1 MCLFA
6 NGKMIGSAF
15 AATEKVRFA
24 QTTAHTVKAKTNVIA
39 DFSRKEDIPNAE
51 NKEERRKQYD
61 T

>member
-15 AATEKVRFA
+15 AATEKARFA

-39 DFSRKEDIPNAE
+39 DFSRKEV
-51 NKEERRKQYD
+51 RKCLML
-61 T
+61 